1 MNGLG
6 QVDDLGGVRKGISSR
21 SIFGSGT
28 LRQGL
33 APGYPGCGGA
43 AAASSGNTSRDGSHR
58 PAGGPHS
65 AELGRDGEHSWTK
78 AVQQVILRHGDASS
92 QLDLAISTLEGRR
105 SAQVGDVPQ
114 CRNIPGTGQ
123 AIRFPAR

>member
-6 QVDDLGGVRKGISSR
+6 QVDDLGGVRKRISSR

-33 APGYPGCGGA
+33 CARISGRGGL
-43 AAASSGNTSRDGSHR
+43 AAASAATRRGMDPHR
-58 PAGGPHS
+58 PAGGPHR

-78 AVQQVILRHGDASS
+78 VVQRVILRYGDASS
-92 QLDLAISTLEGRR
+92 QLDLAVSMLERRR
-105 SAQVGDVPQ
+105 SAHVDDGSGVATS
-114 CRNIPGTGQ
+114 RGQ
-123 AIRFPAR
+123 DRLSVF